1 MHLIIAEKNLAGQ
14 RIAEILGGKTTRSQA
29 RGFAKYYTFSRGADE
44 NIVIPLRGHIVEV
57 DFPKQY
63 SYWKGT
69 DLKEL
74 AKAPILYSPNDASIA
89 ALMKDLGKSATKVII
104 ATDADREGESIGVE
118 ALRIV
123 QEVNP
128 SVNVERAYF
137 SAMTPKELVKS
148 FDELVHVD
156 YNLSDSADA
165 RREIDL
171 IWGAA
176 LTRFVSIMGNR
187 MGKDFIS
194 VGRVQTPV
202 LALIVNREKERLAF
216 VVQPYWEIIA
226 HAEKDSTTFDAFHKN
241 GKMFDEHVARQIFE
255 KIKDEKKALVKKVS
269 KKKRMVARPIP
280 FDTTTMLRA
289 ASALGFTA
297 GQAMNTAESLYMAGY
312 ISYPRTDNQTYPS
325 TMNLREHLEELKN
338 DKTYAPFVDGILA
351 APLNPSKGP
360 KNTTDHP
367 PVHPTKVPERGKI
380 GDKEWKFF
388 DLVARRF
395 LATFM
400 PDAETENT
408 SVELDIKSE
417 PFAATGQTILF
428 AGWKAV
434 YPFSELKETILPTLH
449 EGEFVPVNGIE
460 MPRKETQPPARYSQ
474 SALLKLMEE
483 QGLGTKCFHGD
494 TLAKVFN
501 GDKEKSISMTE
512 LFEYAKKTN
521 FVHES
526 AEIRENDCLECVGV
540 SIGGETQKDVF
551 PLISRRS
558 TDPEKDK
565 MKEVRFADGSV
576 IQATDNH
583 PILCYTNGEL
593 SYVPI
598 FELRQGMQIA
608 SYHVMSQNVAQK
620 KIEWSEFVS
629 LCDEKTAIYVHE
641 VSEMM
646 VCARKS
652 ENLSQTN
659 FAVKY
664 GGHQANYVNY
674 EKGTR
679 PVPIGI
685 FRNLNIVPK
694 KISGVNNQSIIQN
707 PFPMKVNPPLARI
720 LAKLI
725 GDGSLDTEKVL
736 KENCYDF
743 RYTNTNP
750 ELLSEFSNDIEA
762 IFGVK
767 SALYVCLPKKN
778 NKPKAAVKIPGVA
791 GRILAMLFPD
801 ILSKRPW
808 KDLPPEL
815 YPVFIG
821 AFFDDEGHAVKK
833 ETKIFLSGTN
843 HDALRDIQKMLFSL
857 GIVSR
862 LDEKQ
867 HKLYVSQRQSLFNF
881 LEKIPITS
889 TYKKKRLIELLSK
902 NYLYNRATLPFFL
915 FEKEMLRVLSK
926 PHTAKELSQ
935 ILAISKTAVVNHLR
949 KLQKEKKVR
958 KIVDGNNKDF
968 PRTIKYI
975 SLVDLSQSGYA
986 LLGETAICPNFV
998 TKTIVSIE
1006 DIPLPEFVYDITNNE
1021 ERPSFVL
1028 SNNLVVHNSTRAD
1041 IIQKLYAR
1049 QYISGIKSIEPNQIA
1064 FAVIDSLE
1072 KHSRIVTEPK
1082 MTAELE
1088 LEMDNVAV
1096 GKTKK
1101 TKVVD
1106 DSRVMLLQV
1115 LDQLLL
1121 NKNAISLDL
1130 KKALF
1135 AQDSMG
1141 KCPNCAQGK
1150 LVMRKAAAT
1159 QKRFLGCDQFPNC
1172 RTTFPLPQKGTL
1184 SSTNKI
1190 CPVCNK
1196 APLIKLAGKKF
1207 KMEICVNYDC
1217 PSKDAWKKSLAEK
1230 ENAPPSAVTTA
1241 TPSSPAKSPA
1251 NSPTPSSASPLS
1263 SLNRPRVFGPSF
1275 IPPKSPPSSPSS
1287 PAAKKPRVTRS
1298 SKKPRAPSS

>member
-44 NIVIPLRGHIVEV
+44 SIVIPLRGHIVEV

-449 EGEFVPVNGIE
+449 EGEFVPVNAIE

-483 QGLGTKCFHGD
+483 NNLGTK
-494 TLAKVFN
+494 A
-501 GDKEKSISMTE
+501 
-512 LFEYAKKTN
+512 
-521 FVHES
+521 
-526 AEIRENDCLECVGV
+526 
-540 SIGGETQKDVF
+540 
-551 PLISRRS
+551 
-558 TDPEKDK
+558 
-565 MKEVRFADGSV
+565 
-576 IQATDNH
+576 
-583 PILCYTNGEL
+583 
-593 SYVPI
+593 
-598 FELRQGMQIA
+598 
-608 SYHVMSQNVAQK
+608 
-620 KIEWSEFVS
+620 
-629 LCDEKTAIYVHE
+629 
-641 VSEMM
+641 
-646 VCARKS
+646 
-652 ENLSQTN
+652 
-659 FAVKY
+659 
-664 GGHQANYVNY
+664 
-674 EKGTR
+674 
-679 PVPIGI
+679 
-685 FRNLNIVPK
+685 
-694 KISGVNNQSIIQN
+694 
-707 PFPMKVNPPLARI
+707 
-720 LAKLI
+720 
-725 GDGSLDTEKVL
+725 
-736 KENCYDF
+736 
-743 RYTNTNP
+743 
-750 ELLSEFSNDIEA
+750 
-762 IFGVK
+762 
-767 SALYVCLPKKN
+767 
-778 NKPKAAVKIPGVA
+778 
-791 GRILAMLFPD
+791 
-801 ILSKRPW
+801 
-808 KDLPPEL
+808 
-815 YPVFIG
+815 
-821 AFFDDEGHAVKK
+821 
-833 ETKIFLSGTN
+833 
-843 HDALRDIQKMLFSL
+843 
-857 GIVSR
+857 
-862 LDEKQ
+862 
-867 HKLYVSQRQSLFNF
+867 
-881 LEKIPITS
+881 
-889 TYKKKRLIELLSK
+889 
-902 NYLYNRATLPFFL
+902 
-915 FEKEMLRVLSK
+915 
-926 PHTAKELSQ
+926 
-935 ILAISKTAVVNHLR
+935 
-949 KLQKEKKVR
+949 
-958 KIVDGNNKDF
+958 
-968 PRTIKYI
+968 
-975 SLVDLSQSGYA
+975 
-986 LLGETAICPNFV
+986 
-998 TKTIVSIE
+998 
-1006 DIPLPEFVYDITNNE
+1006 
-1021 ERPSFVL
+1021 
-1028 SNNLVVHNSTRAD
+1028 TRAD

-1184 SSTNKI
+1184 FPTNKV
-1190 CPVCNK
+1190 CPTCNK
-1196 APLIKLAGKKF
+1196 APLIKLSGKKF

-1230 ENAPPSAVTTA
+1230 ENAPPSTVTTA
-1241 TPSSPAKSPA
+1241 TTSSPAKSLA
-1251 NSPTPSSASPLS
+1251 NSPTPSSAAPLPSP
-1263 SLNRPRVFGPSF
+1263 NRPRVFGPSF

-1287 PAAKKPRVTRS
+1287 PDAKKPRVTRS
-1298 SKKPRAPSS
+1298 SKKPRVPSS

>member
-1 MHLIIAEKNLAGQ
+1 MDYLRLPMQLIIAEKNLAGQ
-14 RIAEILGGKTTRSQA
+14 RIAEVLGGKTTRSQA
-29 RGFAKYYTFSRGADE
+29 RGFVKYYSFTRGVE
-44 NIVIPLRGHIVEV
+44 ESTVIPLRGHIVEV

-74 AKAPILYSPNDASIA
+74 AKAPILYSPNDAAIA
-89 ALMKDLGKSATKVII
+89 ALMKDVGKSATKIII

-128 SVNVERAYF
+128 NVNVERAYF

-148 FDELVHVD
+148 FDELVKVD

-226 HAEKDSTTFDAFHKN
+226 HAEKDRILFDAFHKN
-241 GKMFDEHVARQIFE
+241 GKMFEEKVAREIFD

-269 KKKRMVARPIP
+269 KKKRMIARPIP

-338 DKTYAPFVDGILA
+338 EKVYVPFVEGILS

-367 PVHPTKVPERGKI
+367 PVHPTKVPEKGKI

-408 SVELDIKSE
+408 SVELEIKSE
-417 PFAATGQTILF
+417 PFTATGQTILF

-434 YPFSELKETILPTLH
+434 YPFSELKETILPALK
-449 EGEFVPVNGIE
+449 EGDVVPVNQIE

-483 QGLGTKCFHGD
+483 NSLGTK
-494 TLAKVFN
+494 
-501 GDKEKSISMTE
+501 
-512 LFEYAKKTN
+512 
-521 FVHES
+521 
-526 AEIRENDCLECVGV
+526 
-540 SIGGETQKDVF
+540 
-551 PLISRRS
+551 
-558 TDPEKDK
+558 
-565 MKEVRFADGSV
+565 
-576 IQATDNH
+576 AT
-583 PILCYTNGEL
+583 
-593 SYVPI
+593 
-598 FELRQGMQIA
+598 
-608 SYHVMSQNVAQK
+608 
-620 KIEWSEFVS
+620 
-629 LCDEKTAIYVHE
+629 
-641 VSEMM
+641 
-646 VCARKS
+646 
-652 ENLSQTN
+652 
-659 FAVKY
+659 
-664 GGHQANYVNY
+664 
-674 EKGTR
+674 
-679 PVPIGI
+679 
-685 FRNLNIVPK
+685 
-694 KISGVNNQSIIQN
+694 
-707 PFPMKVNPPLARI
+707 
-720 LAKLI
+720 
-725 GDGSLDTEKVL
+725 
-736 KENCYDF
+736 
-743 RYTNTNP
+743 
-750 ELLSEFSNDIEA
+750 
-762 IFGVK
+762 
-767 SALYVCLPKKN
+767 
-778 NKPKAAVKIPGVA
+778 
-791 GRILAMLFPD
+791 
-801 ILSKRPW
+801 
-808 KDLPPEL
+808 
-815 YPVFIG
+815 
-821 AFFDDEGHAVKK
+821 
-833 ETKIFLSGTN
+833 
-843 HDALRDIQKMLFSL
+843 
-857 GIVSR
+857 
-862 LDEKQ
+862 
-867 HKLYVSQRQSLFNF
+867 
-881 LEKIPITS
+881 
-889 TYKKKRLIELLSK
+889 
-902 NYLYNRATLPFFL
+902 RAT
-915 FEKEMLRVLSK
+915 
-926 PHTAKELSQ
+926 
-935 ILAISKTAVVNHLR
+935 
-949 KLQKEKKVR
+949 
-958 KIVDGNNKDF
+958 
-968 PRTIKYI
+968 
-975 SLVDLSQSGYA
+975 
-986 LLGETAICPNFV
+986 
-998 TKTIVSIE
+998 
-1006 DIPLPEFVYDITNNE
+1006 
-1021 ERPSFVL
+1021 
-1028 SNNLVVHNSTRAD
+1028 
-1041 IIQKLYAR
+1041 IIQKLYER

-1072 KHSRIVTEPK
+1072 KHSKIVTEPK

-1088 LEMDNVAV
+1088 HEMDDVAG

-1106 DSRVMLLQV
+1106 DSRVMLLHV

-1121 NKNAISLDL
+1121 NKSAISLDL

-1135 AQDSMG
+1135 KQDTMG
-1141 KCPNCAQGK
+1141 KCPNCEKGQ

-1184 SSTNKI
+1184 YPTNKI

-1196 APLIKLAGKKF
+1196 APLIRLAGKKF

-1217 PSKDAWKKSLAEK
+1217 PSKDAWKKSVAEK
-1230 ENAPPSAVTTA
+1230 NAASTAMPSKII
-1241 TPSSPAKSPA
+1241 S
-1251 NSPTPSSASPLS
+1251 PSSAVSTPLS
-1263 SLNRPRVFGPSF
+1263 SSGPRVIGPSF
-1275 IPPKSPPSSPSS
+1275 IPPKPSPSS
-1287 PAAKKPRVTRS
+1287 AAKTPKKPRATRS
-1298 SKKPRAPSS
+1298 SKKPPAVS